1 MNDNKDVLNVQNK
14 EEAQDWETV
23 LENECTVAPLVDIYE
38 TDDDFAIV
46 ANMPG
51 VTKENVK
58 LKLEEESL
66 TIFGKINYDEAVSR
80 KYVLNENAVGNY
92 YRKFRI
98 SNSIDETKISAKYEN
113 GQLIVNLPKH
123 DRLKPRTINIQ

>member
-1 MNDNKDVLNVQNK
+1 MSDNKNVLNVEEKK
-14 EEAQDWETV
+14 ETQDWETV
-23 LENECTVAPLVDIYE
+23 LENESTVAPFVDIYE
-38 TDDDFAIV
+38 TEDDFAII

-58 LKLEEESL
+58 LKLEEEAL
-66 TIFGKINYDEAVSR
+66 TIFGKINYDEAVNR
-80 KYVLNENAVGNY
+80 KYILNENAVGNY

-98 SNSIDETKISAKYEN
+98 SNSIDETKISAKFEN
-113 GQLIVNLPKH
+113 GQLVVNLPKH

>member
-1 MNDNKDVLNVQNK
+1 
-14 EEAQDWETV
+14 
-23 LENECTVAPLVDIYE
+23 
-38 TDDDFAIV
+38 
-46 ANMPG
+46 MPG
-51 VTKENVK
+51 VNKENVK

>member
-1 MNDNKDVLNVQNK
+1 MSDKNDVLNVENK
-14 EEAQDWETV
+14 KDAQEWETT
-23 LENECTVAPLVDIYE
+23 LENESTVAPFVDIYE

-51 VTKENVK
+51 VSKENAK
-58 LKLEEESL
+58 LKFEEDSL
-66 TIFGKINYDEAVSR
+66 TIFGKINYDETVNR
-80 KYVLNENAVGNY
+80 KYILNENVIGNY

-98 SNSIDETKISAKYEN
+98 SNSIDETKISAKFEN